1 VSNKKEPPTL
11 RPALDLTGWTQP
23 KKKTDLLVHT
33 GGMMMKLPEEGHSL
47 TSLDHLT
54 QSDGKKVA
62 KFSTPLERILDEDDQ
77 RLTLKQVEREIEERA
92 ESEGLHIPKNKI
104 RKAVRRSLA
113 RMRSKSRLDTWADQ
127 VQDECGDVRVLS
139 TATGP
144 IKIVL
149 TCEQGKHEVEWTSA
163 NRIPAEAIASKLK
176 REGWMLGRHIRCPEH
191 AHVRK
196 EKKKGEGKVAELV
209 IDNTNQAATDAAR
222 TAKRLVMMAL
232 EESFVTEKG
241 CYKTGVSDETIAAE
255 LKIAPAVVV
264 RLREEFYGPLKVP
277 DEIEDV
283 QRQIEELRRAHVA
296 KVAELNSFFET
307 HFAKLQNRLD
317 ALVRKNKWL
326 DA

>member
-191 AHVRK
+191 AH
-196 EKKKGEGKVAELV
+196 
-209 IDNTNQAATDAAR
+209 
-222 TAKRLVMMAL
+222 
-232 EESFVTEKG
+232 
-241 CYKTGVSDETIAAE
+241 
-255 LKIAPAVVV
+255 
-264 RLREEFYGPLKVP
+264 GPLKVP